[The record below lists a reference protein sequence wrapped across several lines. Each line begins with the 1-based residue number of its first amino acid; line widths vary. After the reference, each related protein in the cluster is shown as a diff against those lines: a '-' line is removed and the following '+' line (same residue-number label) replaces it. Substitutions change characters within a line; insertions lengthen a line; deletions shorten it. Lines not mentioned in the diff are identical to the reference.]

1 MSFKW
6 VQYLQLAQL
15 LNENESEAAK
25 RAAISRAYYA
35 VFCICRNFAR
45 DNKELIPSGTADD
58 HGLVI
63 RHFRDSNDKERQKI
77 GDLLDKMRRDRNSAD
92 YDDDL
97 VGFPELMS
105 DVTIKQAHKILEIIK
120 IL

>member
-6 VQYLQLAQL
+6 VQYLHLAEL

-45 DNKELIPSGTADD
+45 DNKELIPSTSADD
-58 HGLVI
+58 HSLVI
-63 RHFRDSNDKERQKI
+63 EHFKASNNPKRQLI
-77 GDLLDKMRRDRNSAD
+77 GSLLRRMRESRNSAD
-92 YDDDL
+92 YDDEL
-97 VGFPELMS
+97 IGFPDLMS
-105 DVTIKQAHKILEIIK
+105 KSTIEQAQKILDLLK
-120 IL
+120 NL